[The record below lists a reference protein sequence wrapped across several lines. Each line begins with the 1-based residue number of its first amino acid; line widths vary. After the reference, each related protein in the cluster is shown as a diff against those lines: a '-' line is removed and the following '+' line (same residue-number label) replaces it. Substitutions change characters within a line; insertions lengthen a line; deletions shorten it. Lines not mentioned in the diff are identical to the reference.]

1 MYHDFEVGLP
11 KVKGKIITRKKGAA
25 TYILYQYG
33 SKYNPEKKYAVPQR
47 TIIGKVNPEHP
58 VSYTHL
64 DVYKRQIVRSLF
76 GELID
81 MVKGPRRI

>member
-58 VSYTHL
+58 DHSELCMKVTL
-64 DVYKRQIVRSLF
+64 NLF
-76 GELID
+76 LA
-81 MVKGPRRI
+81 PSAARAA